1 MKAIEIKS
9 KTDQSGKLNIAYK
22 LNIPNQ
28 RVRVLIL
35 IEADDEKEEEKNWLR
50 YVSQNPAFDFLQ
62 EAGENIY
69 SINDGVPVDD

>member
-9 KTDQSGKLNIAYK
+9 KTDKSGKLNIDYK

-35 IEADDEKEEEKNWLR
+35 IEADDDEKEEEKNWLG
-50 YVSQNPAFDFLQ
+50 YVSKSPAFEFLK
-62 EAGENIY
+62 EAGEDIY
-69 SINDGVPVDD
+69 SK